1 MAETDSVLFH
11 GGPCAGRTEQ
21 RLVSDLRDG
30 VVACGGRRYDAH
42 EVYDNYWLAVLPGVT
57 VNPQA
62 AAVSAPKATRAW
74 NRLIHTMHVGVPA
87 QMERARAA
95 RVALLR
101 SGRR

>member
-11 GGPCAGRTEQ
+11 GGACAGRTEQ

-30 VVACGGRRYDAH
+30 KVACGGTIYNAY
-42 EVYDNYWLAVLPGVT
+42 EVEDQTWLALLPGVKPPAQT
-57 VNPQA
+57 VT
-62 AAVSAPKATRAW
+62 VSAPKATRAW

-87 QMERARAA
+87 QMARSRAA